1 MLMTLYCLGM
11 CCHSRRRR
19 YRIWFQRQSSDEL
32 ATTRAEH
39 SESLT
44 EL

>member
-19 YRIWFQRQSSDEL
+19 YRIWFQRQSSDRPGDDSSRTL
-32 ATTRAEH
+32 RV
-39 SESLT
+39 T